1 MPNTAALREIIP
13 VLRQLHQAERFYM
26 AKWVSGTV
34 NPNAADWTE
43 CGTQFC
49 MAGAKAA
56 FDGWVPQYEFGMV
69 WDDKL
74 NGYERQTIATG
85 MMVRPEHQADSHD
98 PDDDEAHDPGD
109 LAREAFDLDPEQV
122 QFLFM
127 ATHISRVDD
136 MVRRIEWLIDGDSP
150 NDFPEEWEDEEKAHA
165 EEDGYDHA

>member
-1 MPNTAALREIIP
+1 MVNARALREIVP
-13 VLRQLHQAERFYM
+13 VLRELHQADRFYM

-34 NPNAADWTE
+34 NPNAADWTG

-49 MAGAKAA
+49 LAGAKAA

-74 NGYERQTIATG
+74 NGYERQPIATG
-85 MMVRPEHQADSHD
+85 MMVRPEHQAHSHD
-98 PDDDEAHDPGD
+98 TDDDEACGPDE
-109 LAREAFDLDPEQV
+109 LAREAFDLDDEEA

-136 MVRRIEWLIDGDSP
+136 MVRRIEWLIEGNVLD
-150 NDFPEEWEDEEKAHA
+150 DFPDEWEERAHS
-165 EEDGYDHA
+165 EEDGYFDAER